1 MHFKT
6 PLVLKR
12 YFSIL
17 LLGVFLLTSFTLS
30 HKEVINNPITIQSYP
45 LPENL
50 NFAGESVPIHIPDV
64 YERMDRELMV
74 NAYWHSNSLLMIK
87 RVNKYFPII
96 EPILKKHN
104 VPADFKYIA
113 VIESGL
119 INATSPA
126 GAKGIWQI
134 MKATAKDFKLEV
146 NNNVDERYHLEKTTE
161 LACKYFLEAKEKF
174 GSWTLAAASYNS
186 GRARIARY
194 LSTQQAD
201 NYYDLLLG
209 EETGRYVFRIL
220 AFKEILSNP
229 EKYGFYVDQQDLYQ
243 AIPTKTIIIE
253 TPIEDFAKFAKQQ
266 GINYK
271 ILKIHNPWLRDTYL
285 KNASGIRALII
296 NTGCANAGTGE
307 EGILKAK
314 ETCQAVSELLSINS
328 EQVLPFSRI
337 WKLTNIYDCGF

>member
-1 MHFKT
+1 LRENRFQFIF
-6 PLVLKR
+6 R
-12 YFSIL
+12 
-17 LLGVFLLTSFTLS
+17 
-30 HKEVINNPITIQSYP
+30 QSYP

-134 MKATAKDFKLEV
+134 MKSTAKDFKLEV

-194 LSTQQAD
+194 LSTQQVD

-220 AFKEILSNP
+220 AMKELLNNP
-229 EKYGFYVDQQDLYQ
+229 ERYGFEVPETHMYKRVVTRKLPVDT
-243 AIPTKTIIIE
+243 AISNLAS
-253 TPIEDFAKFAKQQ
+253 FAKMHQV
-266 GINYK
+266 NYK
-271 ILKIHNPWLRDTYL
+271 ELKIFNPWLLENHLNNKSRKQYY
-285 KNASGIRALII
+285 I
-296 NTGCANAGTGE
+296 E
-307 EGILKAK
+307 
-314 ETCQAVSELLSINS
+314 VP
-328 EQVLPFSRI
+328 VL
-337 WKLTNIYDCGF
+337 

>member
-1 MHFKT
+1 MHFNP

-30 HKEVINNPITIQSYP
+30 HKEVINNPNTIQSYP

-134 MKATAKDFKLEV
+134 MKSTAKDFKLEV

-194 LSTQQAD
+194 LSTQQVD

-220 AFKEILSNP
+220 AMKELLNNP
-229 EKYGFYVDQQDLYQ
+229 KRYGFEVPETHMYKRVVTRKLPVDT
-243 AIPTKTIIIE
+243 AISNLAS
-253 TPIEDFAKFAKQQ
+253 FAKMHQV
-266 GINYK
+266 NYK
-271 ILKIHNPWLRDTYL
+271 ELKIFNPWLLENHLNNKSRKQYY
-285 KNASGIRALII
+285 I
-296 NTGCANAGTGE
+296 E
-307 EGILKAK
+307 
-314 ETCQAVSELLSINS
+314 VP
-328 EQVLPFSRI
+328 VL
-337 WKLTNIYDCGF
+337 